1 MIFKLLSPTCLKAV
15 LFLTLLAVPALAGPT
30 EKGASTQTPIQYV
43 VVLFQEN
50 VSFDHY
56 FGTYPNA
63 ANPKGQPP
71 FRGAENTPTVNG
83 LNGALLNRN
92 PNSAQP
98 FRLDRSQPVTCATP
112 CSGHRRRAR

>member
-1 MIFKLLSPTCLKAV
+1 MILKLLSPTSLKAAV
-15 LFLTLLAVPALAGPT
+15 LLTLLTVPVLAGPI
-30 EKGASTQTPIQYV
+30 EKGSSTETPIQYV

-56 FGTYPNA
+56 FGTYPAA

-71 FRGAENTPTVNG
+71 FRAAENTPTVNG
-83 LNGALLNRN
+83 LNGALLSRN